1 MFGNQ
6 VNKVSVDDN
15 VRESS
20 YKKKSGFRDLQM
32 FKVYLVTVIGDG
44 KGKYT
49 AVVSLKWQLVN
60 LCNKRESLR

>member
-15 VRESS
+15 VMESS

-32 FKVYLVTVIGDG
+32 FKVNNTCLVTVMGDR
-44 KGKYT
+44 KSRYT
-49 AVVSLKWQLVN
+49 AVVSLK
-60 LCNKRESLR
+60 